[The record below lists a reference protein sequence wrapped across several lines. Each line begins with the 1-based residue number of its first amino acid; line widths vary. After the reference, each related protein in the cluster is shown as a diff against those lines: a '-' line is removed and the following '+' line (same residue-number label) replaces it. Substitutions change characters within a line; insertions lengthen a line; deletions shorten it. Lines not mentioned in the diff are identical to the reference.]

1 MILVVLNYTFLY
13 LDRLF
18 SFLFFFQKQ
27 TSLNSCGTISLY
39 EICLNLSFWVTENRI
54 NGFCTYNVCG
64 EGILYSV
71 IFYHLLIHQWQSSPD
86 IRQHGNL
93 WLGLL
98 GLQGINW
105 SIDHI
110 RVKLLY
116 ITEFIYTFTSCQK
129 KYQAVS

>member
-1 MILVVLNYTFLY
+1 MV
-13 LDRLF
+13 
-18 SFLFFFQKQ
+18 
-27 TSLNSCGTISLY
+27 CG
-39 EICLNLSFWVTENRI
+39 
-54 NGFCTYNVCG
+54 TYNVCG

-110 RVKLLY
+110 RVKLLFV
-116 ITEFIYTFTSCQK
+116 TEFIYTFTSCQK
-129 KYQAVS
+129 KYQALSYLCWFFHQNPQVLTGDHIFMIQHHI